1 MGRKNAD
8 NILMFSEAIA
18 SNGYKILTRQK
29 FVKYIAQ
36 TEIKRFP
43 NGLGKITWIDHNG
56 DIVAQ
61 HVGALDD
68 TVRYPRIG
76 EVVEVIE

>member
-1 MGRKNAD
+1 MKRKNTD

-18 SNGYKILTRQK
+18 SNGYKVLVRPK
-29 FVKYIAQ
+29 FIKYIAK
-36 TEIKRFP
+36 TEILKFP

-56 DIVAQ
+56 DIVAE
-61 HVGALDD
+61 HTGALDD

-76 EVVEVIE
+76 EVVEVN